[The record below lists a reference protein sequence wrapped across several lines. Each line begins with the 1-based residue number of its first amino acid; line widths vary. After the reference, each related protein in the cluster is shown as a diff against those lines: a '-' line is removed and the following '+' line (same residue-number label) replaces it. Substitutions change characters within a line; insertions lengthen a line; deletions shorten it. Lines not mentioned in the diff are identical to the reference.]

1 MIRIL
6 VVHATRLISSLL
18 RAVLSEEPDIN
29 VVGVAHS
36 VAGALRELKACGC
49 NIVLVSADLPASGAL
64 ELTGRV
70 AAEAPDVKV
79 LVFGVPESKNI
90 ILQYVMAGASGYV
103 LQEVSIDKMFDNI
116 RAAYDDQA
124 LISPQMAA
132 AFMEHIAELAQVAS
146 RVSLDVT
153 AYESLT
159 PRELEVLE
167 LIDAG
172 LTNLQIAERLF
183 IEVGTVKNHVHNILS
198 KLEVSSRS
206 DAAAHLP
213 YIQDQDAT
221 SA

>member
-1 MIRIL
+1 
-6 VVHATRLISSLL
+6 
-18 RAVLSEEPDIN
+18 
-29 VVGVAHS
+29 
-36 VAGALRELKACGC
+36 
-49 NIVLVSADLPASGAL
+49 
-64 ELTGRV
+64 
-70 AAEAPDVKV
+70 
-79 LVFGVPESKNI
+79 
-90 ILQYVMAGASGYV
+90 MAGASGYV